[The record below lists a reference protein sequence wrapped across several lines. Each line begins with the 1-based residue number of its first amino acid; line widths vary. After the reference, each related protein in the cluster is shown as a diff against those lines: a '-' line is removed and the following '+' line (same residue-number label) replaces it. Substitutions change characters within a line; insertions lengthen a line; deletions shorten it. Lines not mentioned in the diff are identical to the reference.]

1 MLYKP
6 SLIDKTNTE
15 YLVEVYEDKFNEGVV
30 EDFLNCRSNKRSI
43 LKSILV
49 DKNEIIDS
57 NTSRSTLT
65 SKSSVNNLSDFNKK
79 ESKKNFNILETSYFF
94 IYEDDPLDENLYEYN
109 VIKVKKDN
117 ATKDSFINDFISKL
131 NDFQQTFT
139 LTYYF
144 SEENSIYFFMT
155 MPINSNQGMMSSFY

>member
-65 SKSSVNNLSDFNKK
+65 SKSSVNNLSDFMKSCENIFTGI
-79 ESKKNFNILETSYFF
+79 KNETIKLIPNI
-94 IYEDDPLDENLYEYN
+94 
-109 VIKVKKDN
+109 K
-117 ATKDSFINDFISKL
+117 
-131 NDFQQTFT
+131 
-139 LTYYF
+139 
-144 SEENSIYFFMT
+144 
-155 MPINSNQGMMSSFY
+155 